1 MTMAGEALKEAR
13 EGEFAKGV
21 GFGSLEA
28 TLLMETPSLRGAHRT
43 DLWLRIF
50 KAVMLIAPFAGL
62 VAPRVTRASRARAEG
77 CRAPCSPMVWTAAC
91 STGRSTG
98 PSSSGRW
105 GRDGRSSTGGGSAG
119 TRTACGRRGQRWP
132 SSPRSSCWPRFP
144 SLLSSEEYR
153 TVAPFV
159 VATAVPA
166 LVALVAMRMW
176 SRPPSRYIADRLR
189 MEDSVRA
196 VPEEERRA
204 LLAERSR
211 VAEVLLER
219 DLITPAAA
227 DVAARLEP
235 GQWWR
240 LDDNAGPDHRI
251 ST

>member
-13 EGEFAKGV
+13 EGEFAQGV

-28 TLLMETPSLRGAHRT
+28 TLFMETPSLRGAHRT
-43 DLWLRIF
+43 DLWLRII
-50 KAVMLIAPFAGL
+50 KAVTLIAPFAGL
-62 VAPRVTRASRARAEG
+62 VAPLGNPGVPGSGGGMSSTMESDGLDGDLLYGAVHWSFVLGAMGQGWTILDWWRLGRHKDG
-77 CRAPCSPMVWTAAC
+77 LWTAWSAVALV
-91 STGRSTG
+91 
-98 PSSSGRW
+98 SSIIVLAW
-105 GRDGRSSTGGGSAG
+105 
-119 TRTACGRRGQRWP
+119 
-132 SSPRSSCWPRFP
+132 FP

-159 VATAVPA
+159 VATAVLA

-176 SRPPSRYIADRLR
+176 SRPPSRYVADRLR
-189 MEDSVRA
+189 MEDSVLA

-204 LLAERSR
+204 LLAERSQ
-211 VAEVLLER
+211 VVEVLLER

-227 DVAARLEP
+227 DVAARLEL